1 MEIRSSDRPQGADTD
16 EHTDTSNSRLG
27 RKRPIEIE
35 SGYYLVGKGQPMRL
49 LSSLPASL
57 LEYTRLLPVSRC
69 VRFQSTAAVP
79 SSAQE
84 VRLRFGPSPTG
95 YLHLGGFRTALFNYL
110 VAKSLGGKFLLR
122 IEDTDRVRSKSRSLA
137 LMFILWPVI
146 DTAGRRSARS
156 FNLYPEM
163 GWYST

>member
-1 MEIRSSDRPQGADTD
+1 
-16 EHTDTSNSRLG
+16 
-27 RKRPIEIE
+27 
-35 SGYYLVGKGQPMRL
+35 MRL

-69 VRFQSTAAVP
+69 VRFHSTAAGP
-79 SSAQE
+79 SAQE

-122 IEDTDRVRSKSRSLA
+122 IEDTDRVRSKPA
-137 LMFILWPVI
+137 L
-146 DTAGRRSARS
+146 
-156 FNLYPEM
+156 
-163 GWYST
+163 